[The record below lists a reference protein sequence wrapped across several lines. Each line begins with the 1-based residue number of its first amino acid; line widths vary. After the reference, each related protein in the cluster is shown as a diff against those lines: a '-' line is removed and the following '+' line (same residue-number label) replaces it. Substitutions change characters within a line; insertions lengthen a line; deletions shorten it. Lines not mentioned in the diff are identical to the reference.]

1 MKECRYRKR
10 IQIYLDG
17 WMDDKEAGRLEDHLR
32 RCSDCQTE
40 MVELEEVA
48 SAALEIVDQA
58 PDLNYWANFP
68 ARVFNRILSR
78 DVNPYEGKRRS
89 AKSLRLK
96 IGSYSVA
103 ITALAAAILLI
114 FNYANRS
121 PVVPDTG
128 VREGVENH
136 GPIAAEDIAES
147 IIFTEEGSGELPVA
161 KESQNIPEGQQ
172 SAPAEEEPLV
182 TAGLS
187 PVAGNEIEEDE
198 SQSSLAVSELQSDY
212 DLGAVFRKP
221 ALFERAP
228 LKLDDDYNFLD
239 RLMAAYRRKPAADY
253 RISQAVVAEGILS
266 GYSFRDINGLDNG
279 NYGSLDMG
287 LIPGLTGSGY
297 SRGWGYLSIPDDTSN
312 SEELRKY
319 LIELELMQAK

>member
-1 MKECRYRKR
+1 
-10 IQIYLDG
+10 
-17 WMDDKEAGRLEDHLR
+17 MDEKEAGRLEDHLR
-32 RCSDCQTE
+32 RCSDCQIE

-58 PDLNYWANFP
+58 PDFNYWGNFP
-68 ARVFNRILSR
+68 ARVVNRILSR
-78 DVNPYEGKRRS
+78 DVSPYEGKRKA

-96 IGSYSVA
+96 IGSFSVA

-114 FNYANRS
+114 FNYINRS
-121 PVVPDTG
+121 PVVPDAG
-128 VREGVENH
+128 VREGFEIY
-136 GPIAAEDIAES
+136 GPIAAEDVAES
-147 IIFTEEGSGELPVA
+147 IIFAEEGLGGPTVA
-161 KESQNIPEGQQ
+161 EESQIILDGQQ
-172 SAPAEEEPLV
+172 IAPAEEEQML
-182 TAGLS
+182 TAELN

-198 SQSSLAVSELQSDY
+198 SRSSLALSESQSDY
-212 DLGAVFRKP
+212 DLGAVFREP

-228 LKLDDDYNFLD
+228 LKLDDDYDFLD

-266 GYSFRDINGLDNG
+266 GYSFRDINGSDNG
-279 NYGSLDMG
+279 NYGSFDTG
-287 LIPGLTGSGY
+287 LIPGLTGNGY
-297 SRGWGYLSIPDDTSN
+297 SRGWGYLSIPDDNAN